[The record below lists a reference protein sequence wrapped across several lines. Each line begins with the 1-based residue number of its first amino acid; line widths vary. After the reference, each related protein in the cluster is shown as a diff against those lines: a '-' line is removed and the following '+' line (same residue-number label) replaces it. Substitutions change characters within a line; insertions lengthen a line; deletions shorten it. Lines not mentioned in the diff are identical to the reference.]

1 MKKQIWLVVLIFC
14 TASEIFAQD
23 PGWPRKF
30 TNNGSVLVVYPPQVE
45 NWQEYKSLNFR
56 MAFSLQ
62 PANQSKQ
69 VVGVVYMNAATDVDT
84 YNHMVAITGL
94 NITSVHFPSLDPS
107 SAASMEQIVRSTLN
121 VSKTI
126 NVSMERIV
134 ACTPKPQN
142 TSSVVVQNDPPTIFV
157 STTPA
162 IMLQLEGQPALADAT
177 PGGIKYVFNANW
189 PVFFDPASSTYYLF

>member
-62 PANQSKQ
+62 AANQAKQ
-69 VVGVVYMNAATDVDT
+69 VVGVVYVNAATDVDT
-84 YNHMVAITGL
+84 YNHMVAISGM
-94 NITSVHFPSLDPS
+94 NITGVHFPSLDPS
-107 SAASMEQIVRSTLN
+107 AAVSMEQIVCSTLHE
-121 VSKTI
+121 SRTI
-126 NVSMERIV
+126 SVSMERIV
-134 ACTPKPQN
+134 ACTPKPQ
-142 TSSVVVQNDPPTIFV
+142 TVHAISVQNDPPIIFV
-157 STTPA
+157 SNAPA
-162 IMLQLEGQPALADAT
+162 IILQLEGQPALTDAT

-189 PVFFDPASSTYYLF
+189 PVFFDPAS